1 MSGTQEPI
9 TNLADYITA
18 IHQIASDQRFIY
30 RGQKDERWH
39 IHSGAL
45 RRLQK
50 EPLNHPELLPYLFR
64 GYLHQLI
71 DEVQLRY
78 ASAYHNLTALEC
90 MAHLQHNSVATGL
103 IDFTYNPL
111 VALWFA
117 CEPDGAT
124 AGKVF
129 VVTIDPAQIREITT
143 KSALDQDLKRF
154 FEEDGQWH
162 LWQPSIDNSAIDTH
176 RMTMQQSV
184 FLFGLPTVAHS
195 MIVRE
200 MLIPQAHKDTLRR
213 ELETLGI
220 SEKTLFSDLAG
231 FLERNTAQSPYNRD
245 LAEEYYTEEIRKAQ
259 GHEFS
264 ENYFQRATFRIA
276 LGKYK
281 EALADYDRAIELQ
294 PDYVEAYNNR
304 GIAKSELGRDEAAV
318 ADYDEAI
325 GLKSDLADAYS
336 NRGNAK
342 SELGQHE
349 AAVADYDEAIRLN
362 PDLAAAYNNRG
373 LAKQKLGEAALADYN
388 EAIRLNPDY
397 ADAYYNRGLAKQK
410 LGQHEAALTDYNEAI
425 RLNPDYAEAYS
436 QRGLAKYELG
446 QHEAALA
453 DYNEAIRLNPDYAL
467 AYNNRGVA
475 KQKLGE
481 LQAALADYNEAIR
494 LNPDYADAYYNRG
507 LAKQKLG
514 QHEAA
519 LTDYNEAI
527 RLNPDYAGAYYNRG
541 AVKAVLDQRE
551 AAQQDFTTARD
562 LAGKADNDSLRALAE
577 QGLQS
582 LANRGDA

>member
-1 MSGTQEPI
+1 MSGAQEPI
-9 TNLADYITA
+9 TTLADYITA
-18 IHQIASDQRFIY
+18 LHQTAAPNSGPRFIY

-39 IHSGAL
+39 IDSGAL

-50 EPLNHPELLPYLFR
+50 EPLQYPELLPSLFR
-64 GYLHQLI
+64 GYLHRLI

-117 CEPDGAT
+117 CEPEGAT

-162 LWQPSIDNSAIDTH
+162 LWQPSIDTSAVDTQ

-184 FLFGLPTVAHS
+184 FLFGLPAVAHS
-195 MIVRE
+195 MIARE
-200 MLIPQAHKDTLRR
+200 IRIPKEYKEILRR

-245 LAEEYYTEEIRKAQ
+245 LAENYYTEEIRKAQ

-264 ENYFQRATFRIA
+264 ENYFQRATFRVA

-281 EALADYDRAIELQ
+281 EALADYDQAIELN
-294 PDYVEAYNNR
+294 PDDAAAYNNR
-304 GIAKSELGRDEAAV
+304 GIAKSELCQHEAAAADYNEVIRLNPDDAAAYYNRGNAKQKLGRDEAAV
-318 ADYDEAI
+318 GDFD
-325 GLKSDLADAYS
+325 
-336 NRGNAK
+336 
-342 SELGQHE
+342 
-349 AAVADYDEAIRLN
+349 
-362 PDLAAAYNNRG
+362 
-373 LAKQKLGEAALADYN
+373 
-388 EAIRLNPDY
+388 
-397 ADAYYNRGLAKQK
+397 
-410 LGQHEAALTDYNEAI
+410 EAI
-425 RLNPDYAEAYS
+425 RLNPDYAEAYGN
-436 QRGLAKYELG
+436 RGTAKATLG
-446 QHEAALA
+446 RHEAAAA
-453 DYNEAIRLNPDYAL
+453 DYNEVIRLNPDYAI
-467 AYNNRGVA
+467 AYNNRGNV
-475 KQKLGE
+475 KQE
-481 LQAALADYNEAIR
+481 LA
-494 LNPDYADAYYNRG
+494 
-507 LAKQKLG
+507 
-514 QHEAA
+514 QHEVAVG
-519 LTDYNEAI
+519 DFDEAI

-541 AVKAVLDQRE
+541 NAKAELGQRE
-551 AAQQDFTTARD
+551 EARQDFTTARD
-562 LAGKADNDSLRALAE
+562 LAREASNDSLVVLAE
-577 QGLQS
+577 QGLQA
-582 LANRGDA
+582 LANQGDA

>member
-1 MSGTQEPI
+1 MSGAQEPI
-9 TNLADYITA
+9 TTLADYITA
-18 IHQIASDQRFIY
+18 LHQMAAPNSGPRFIY

-39 IHSGAL
+39 IDSGAL

-50 EPLNHPELLPYLFR
+50 EPLKYPELLPSLFR
-64 GYLHQLI
+64 GYLHRLI

-90 MAHLQHNSVATGL
+90 MAHLQHNRVATGL

-143 KSALDQDLKRF
+143 KSALDQDLKIF

-184 FLFGLPTVAHS
+184 FLFGLPAVAQS
-195 MIVRE
+195 MIARE
-200 MLIPQAHKDTLRR
+200 ILIPQAHKETFRR

-245 LAEEYYTEEIRKAQ
+245 LAEDYYTEEIRKAH

-264 ENYFQRATFRIA
+264 ENYFQRANFRVA

-281 EALADYDRAIELQ
+281 DALADYDRAIELN
-294 PDYVEAYNNR
+294 PDYAAAYYNR
-304 GIAKSELGRDEAAV
+304 GNAKQKLGRDEAAV
-318 ADYDEAI
+318 GDFD
-325 GLKSDLADAYS
+325 
-336 NRGNAK
+336 
-342 SELGQHE
+342 
-349 AAVADYDEAIRLN
+349 
-362 PDLAAAYNNRG
+362 
-373 LAKQKLGEAALADYN
+373 
-388 EAIRLNPDY
+388 
-397 ADAYYNRGLAKQK
+397 
-410 LGQHEAALTDYNEAI
+410 EAI
-425 RLNPDYAEAYS
+425 RLNPDYAEAYGN
-436 QRGLAKYELG
+436 RGTAKATLGRHEAAVADYNEVIRLNPDYAIAYNNRGNVKQELG
-446 QHEAALA
+446 QHEVAVT
-453 DYNEAIRLNPDYAL
+453 DFDEAIRLNPDYAA
-467 AYNNRGVA
+467 AYVNRGNA
-475 KQKLGE
+475 
-481 LQAALADYNEAIR
+481 
-494 LNPDYADAYYNRG
+494 
-507 LAKQKLG
+507 
-514 QHEAA
+514 
-519 LTDYNEAI
+519 
-527 RLNPDYAGAYYNRG
+527 
-541 AVKAVLDQRE
+541 KAVLDQRE
-551 AAQQDFTTARD
+551 AARQDFTKARD
-562 LAGKADNDSLRALAE
+562 LAGEADNDSLVALAE
-577 QGLQS
+577 QGLQA

>member
-1 MSGTQEPI
+1 MSSAQEPI
-9 TNLADYITA
+9 TTLADYLTA
-18 IHQIASDQRFIY
+18 LHQMAAPNSGQRFIY

-39 IHSGAL
+39 IDSGAL

-50 EPLNHPELLPYLFR
+50 EPLKYPELLPSLFR
-64 GYLHQLI
+64 GYLHRLI

-124 AGKVF
+124 NGKVF

-184 FLFGLPTVAHS
+184 FLFGLPAVAQS
-195 MIVRE
+195 MIARE
-200 MLIPQAHKDTLRR
+200 ILIPQAHKETFRR

-281 EALADYDRAIELQ
+281 EALADYDRAIELH
-294 PDYVEAYNNR
+294 PDYAAAYYNR
-304 GIAKSELGRDEAAV
+304 GNAKQKLGRDEAAV
-318 ADYDEAI
+318 GDFD
-325 GLKSDLADAYS
+325 
-336 NRGNAK
+336 
-342 SELGQHE
+342 
-349 AAVADYDEAIRLN
+349 
-362 PDLAAAYNNRG
+362 
-373 LAKQKLGEAALADYN
+373 
-388 EAIRLNPDY
+388 
-397 ADAYYNRGLAKQK
+397 
-410 LGQHEAALTDYNEAI
+410 EAI
-425 RLNPDYAEAYS
+425 RLNPDYAEAYGN
-436 QRGLAKYELG
+436 RGTAKATLGRHEAAVADYNEVIRLNPDYAIAYNNRGNVKQELG
-446 QHEAALA
+446 QHEVAVT
-453 DYNEAIRLNPDYAL
+453 DFDEAIRLNPDYAA
-467 AYNNRGVA
+467 AYVNRGNA
-475 KQKLGE
+475 
-481 LQAALADYNEAIR
+481 
-494 LNPDYADAYYNRG
+494 
-507 LAKQKLG
+507 
-514 QHEAA
+514 
-519 LTDYNEAI
+519 
-527 RLNPDYAGAYYNRG
+527 
-541 AVKAVLDQRE
+541 KAVLDQRE
-551 AAQQDFTTARD
+551 AARQDFTKARD
-562 LAGKADNDSLRALAE
+562 LAGEADNDSLVALAE
-577 QGLQS
+577 QGLQA